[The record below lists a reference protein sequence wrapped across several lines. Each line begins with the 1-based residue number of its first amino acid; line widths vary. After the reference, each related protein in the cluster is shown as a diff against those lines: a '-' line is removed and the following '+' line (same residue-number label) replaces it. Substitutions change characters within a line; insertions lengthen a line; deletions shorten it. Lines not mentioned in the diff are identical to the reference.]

1 MVAFGI
7 FILSISYI
15 CNITFKTKTMKY
27 FLIFFLLFGLQSF
40 AQKTADIVNTEII
53 QAVSMDSIN
62 RQNAIE
68 KAKKEAFE
76 QEEKNVKKQER
87 NRMKAI
93 KKNSKREKARK
104 EKTN

>member
-1 MVAFGI
+1 
-7 FILSISYI
+7 
-15 CNITFKTKTMKY
+15 MKY
-27 FLIFFLLFGLQSF
+27 FLIFFSLFGLHSF

-93 KKNSKREKARK
+93 KKIANEKRQERK
-104 EKTN
+104 KQIKK